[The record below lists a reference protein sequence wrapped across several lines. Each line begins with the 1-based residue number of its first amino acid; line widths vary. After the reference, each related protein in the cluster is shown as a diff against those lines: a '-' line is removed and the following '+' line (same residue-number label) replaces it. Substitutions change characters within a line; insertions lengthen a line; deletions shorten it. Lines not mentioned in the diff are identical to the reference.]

1 MPRRHVIDILFV
13 VFLLVVSAVIQHGRI
28 GSSLNGV
35 DLTTDPA
42 MYAAM
47 AAALDHPEAFARDDN
62 FSDPALFDAHATIH
76 MPLIRRLAAGENY
89 GLAYLKLT
97 GVHVFL
103 HYVCFYLL
111 GLKLLKKRWQAM
123 LFTLLMGQVYWIP
136 WGTYW
141 GNGYPDYTPRST
153 FSALYAVYICVAL
166 ALLDRPRWWPVFM
179 AATGLLVYV
188 HSISALPA
196 ALGFWLGFAL
206 RRPAE
211 TSRLRHAG
219 WLFFCGLCF
228 VVVMAPFALNYLKPG
243 VPLSSADVDTLR
255 DALRARFDPEFS
267 DYWQGIGRYF
277 LHLIVVPLFPLA
289 LAAAW
294 FLHRRGTAEE
304 RILLGQIG
312 MWTLGVAGVVLL
324 FIADQE
330 AARLLHR
337 QHFEFDLIR
346 VLRFPVFFAICL
358 IFLGLNVL
366 LRLVPPG
373 NPKILRN
380 VRLLWAAVFLGL
392 FFGGQHDMARRSLAW
407 YWNSLDPTRYA
418 AAYGPQLSRAA
429 MIEALKTHTEP
440 SALLFYPREDQAIRY
455 NALRSLTYGWKDAC
469 LFYYAKA
476 TDKLRR
482 WDDIRCRL
490 AEYPTAYIDLAHG
503 SDADYLLSDRPEDL
517 PLLKRFGTVVWFN
530 DRYVLVK
537 RGNTAP
543 DADAALP

>member
-1 MPRRHVIDILFV
+1 MLRRHATDILFV
-13 VFLLVVSAVIQHGRI
+13 VFLLIVSAVIQHGRT
-28 GSSLNGV
+28 GSSVNGV

-76 MPLIRRLAAGENY
+76 MPLIRRLAHGADY

-103 HYVCFYLL
+103 HYLCFYLL
-111 GLKLLKKRWQAM
+111 GLTLLKKRRQAM

-166 ALLDRPRWWPVFM
+166 AVLNRPRWWPLFM

-188 HSISALPA
+188 HSVSALPV

-206 RRPAE
+206 RRPPD
-211 TSRLRHAG
+211 TSRTRHAA
-219 WLFFCGLCF
+219 WLVFCGLCF
-228 VVVMAPFALNYLKPG
+228 VAVMTPFALNYLKPG
-243 VPLSSADVDTLR
+243 IPLTAADVDTLR

-267 DYWQGIGRYF
+267 DYWQGMGRYL
-277 LHLIVVPLFPLA
+277 LHLILIPLFPLA

-294 FLHRRGTAEE
+294 LIHRRGNEEE
-304 RILLGQIG
+304 RTLLGQIG
-312 MWTLGVAGVVLL
+312 MWTLGVLGVVGL
-324 FIADQE
+324 FVLDQE
-330 AARLLHR
+330 IARLLHR
-337 QHFEFDLIR
+337 HHFEFDLIR
-346 VLRFPVFFAICL
+346 VLRFPLFFAMCL

-366 LRLVPPG
+366 LRNVPAHNAKALWG
-373 NPKILRN
+373 A
-380 VRLLWAAVFLGL
+380 RLLWAAVFAGL
-392 FFGGQHDMARRSLAW
+392 FFGGQNDMARRSLAW
-407 YWNSLDPTRYA
+407 YWNSLDPARHA
-418 AAYGPQLSRAA
+418 AAYGPQISRAD

-440 SALLFYPREDQAIRY
+440 GALIFYPREDQAIRY

-476 TDKLRR
+476 VDKLRR
-482 WDDIRCRL
+482 WNDIRCRL
-490 AEYPTAYIDLAHG
+490 EESPTAYIGLARR
-503 SDADYLLSDRPEDL
+503 SDADYLLSDRPQDL
-517 PLLKRFGTVVWFN
+517 PLLRQFGTVIWSN

-537 RGNTAP
+537 RG
-543 DADAALP
+543 DAAPVAP